1 MQAVCSNIYLGSLMV
16 IKFCSHGSNYFIIWA
31 WSPIHETETQRKNA
45 KYCVIGFSFLL
56 IENKSNGYQ
65 LSENGGGAHNASFA
79 AWKDFTGSW
88 SVHVP
93 GHIDTVM
100 YDLFLHSARKSK
112 ANTNN
117 ELVQF
122 RLVKFWK
129 IIFPFNK
136 LFFKCVLQGCNESS
150 RRSWEGDHEGSP

>member
-1 MQAVCSNIYLGSLMV
+1 MQTVCSNIYLASLMV

-31 WSPIHETETQRKNA
+31 WSPIYETGTQIKNA

-56 IENKSNGYQ
+56 IENKSNGHH
-65 LSENGGGAHNASFA
+65 LSENGVGAHNASFA

-100 YDLFLHSARKSK
+100 YDLFLHSARKSQ

-117 ELVQF
+117 ESVQF
-122 RLVKFWK
+122 
-129 IIFPFNK
+129 
-136 LFFKCVLQGCNESS
+136 SS
-150 RRSWEGDHEGSP
+150 VQDSQILKNYFSVQ